1 MPDLVVNVVKLK
13 AKIVERGTT
22 LEAVADSAGM
32 NRSTLYRK
40 LKDNGNKLT
49 IGEIHKIVQAVPL
62 SREEAVEIFFDHIV
76 A

>member
-40 LKDNGNKLT
+40 LKNNGSKLT

-62 SREEAVEIFFDHIV
+62 SREEAVEIFFEYGV